1 MKLAIFPGSFDPF
14 HEGHD
19 FVVQNGLEDFD
30 LIYIVISWNEN
41 KERFFSYFK
50 SKKIIKRKYKKNKKI
65 KVLINKRQLTVNIA
79 RKLNCFNIIRGYRK
93 DEFLCN
99 IKSYIYPTTIDNYGF
114 NYTYTLEIHI
124 VGYLNIVI
132 KFMSRK

>member
-1 MKLAIFPGSFDPF
+1 MKRAIFPGSFDPF

-19 FVVQNGLEDFD
+19 FVIQKGLEDFD

-65 KVLINKRQLTVNIA
+65 KVLINKHQLTVNIA
-79 RKLNCFNIIRGYRK
+79 RKLNCFNIIRGYRNEEDLK
-93 DEFLCN
+93 YEQKLKSQYLMLEPKINFILYKSN
-99 IKSYIYPTTIDNYGF
+99 IDLSSTTIKNM
-114 NYTYTLEIHI
+114 
-124 VGYLNIVI
+124 V
-132 KFMSRK
+132 

>member
-1 MKLAIFPGSFDPF
+1 MKRAIFPGSFDPF

-19 FVVQNGLEDFD
+19 FVVQKGLEDFD

-50 SKKIIKRKYKKNKKI
+50 SKKI

-79 RKLNCFNIIRGYRK
+79 RKLNCFNIIRGYRNEEDLK
-93 DEFLCN
+93 YEQKLKSQYLMLEPKINFILYKSN
-99 IKSYIYPTTIDNYGF
+99 IDLSSTTIKNM
-114 NYTYTLEIHI
+114 
-124 VGYLNIVI
+124 V
-132 KFMSRK
+132 